1 MGGGKTAPSINID
14 AGKKTVA
21 SGGGDLN
28 MTPSYMKVPAYAAGG
43 IISQPHLGLVGEA
56 GREAIIPLEDR
67 NSGLPM
73 LMSAISELGI
83 SSNDIL
89 PYLNPVAPEI
99 ESPSVNL
106 SVPVQPAP
114 VVNVPVM
121 PPIPADI
128 NVSPL
133 MSTAQVNVQPTS
145 VNIPPLEQ
153 TLSVDLSRVEQT
165 VEIIADRLA
174 NQVLPPQSVTPV
186 PAVNVSPMVQAS
198 PAVNVLPNTPD
209 VNVAPVVRPAGVSVS
224 SVLSSQPVN
233 ISRIE
238 RTTEAILASFANL
251 ISLVNANA
259 EQPNISSGTEDRMPM
274 PAVNVTPVVSPADV
288 SVQPMLKSSPVVN
301 VPSVNL
307 PEVSATPPNVSVLND
322 MTALGNVIVQAIKS
336 IDNKNDTVQS
346 QAFNSPL
353 LVQPAPVNVQPPD
366 VFTAP
371 LDLSG
376 FGNELVV

>member
-1 MGGGKTAPSINID
+1 
-14 AGKKTVA
+14 
-21 SGGGDLN
+21 